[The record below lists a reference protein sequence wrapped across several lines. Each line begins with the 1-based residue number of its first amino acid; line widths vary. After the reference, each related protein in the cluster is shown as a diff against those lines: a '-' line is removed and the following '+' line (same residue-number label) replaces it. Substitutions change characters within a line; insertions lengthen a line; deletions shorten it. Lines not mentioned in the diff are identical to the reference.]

1 MFKSTII
8 DHKGTHRENNLF
20 YQILDRIVTTYT
32 HVNGEKVNVR
42 TNMSTHSNYSMNI
55 LV

>member
-1 MFKSTII
+1 MIKSMII
-8 DHKGTHRENNLF
+8 YHKGTHRENDLF
-20 YQILDRIVTTYT
+20 YQILDRIVTT

-42 TNMSTHSNYSMNI
+42 TNMSTHSNYFMNI